1 MKGKTLLFGILA
13 AAAAGIAADVCAQQN
28 LRSGAV
34 VTDAVIA
41 RHRDSVTVSMT
52 FNLDNIKI
60 RRGGTV
66 FLHPQYLQTGGTR
79 SAWLPPVEVK
89 DRVRDIYLQRNPE
102 TAFADEVY
110 CSVVKKRKEPMSVDY
125 SVTLPYDEWMDSSR
139 LQVTED
145 LCGCGEV
152 DRGSLVQLADADLSF
167 SPRLAYVVPEAEP
180 VKTREL
186 SGRSYLDFRVNRT
199 EIDPSYRKNPVELQR
214 IISSID
220 TVKNDT
226 DFTITS
232 IEIKGY
238 ASPEGSYPSNRRLA
252 EGRTESLKK
261 YLIDRYGFS
270 STTIKSSS
278 EPENWEGLVEYLKTS
293 TLADK
298 DAILAHI
305 ENGPEDID
313 RKEREMKQKFPQSY
327 KVILNDCYPGL
338 RRTDYRIDYVIRSF
352 NLDEAKELV
361 KTAPQRLSLEEMF
374 AVAQTYQPGSED
386 FNHVFDVAVRMY
398 PYDETANLNAANA
411 LLEQGRAEEA
421 LKYLEKIKSSVP
433 EAENA
438 RGVAY
443 LLLKDYERA
452 GQHIEKAVAGNLDA
466 AKHNMEF
473 LK

>member
-1 MKGKTLLFGILA
+1 MTVFSGVNAQQVLQSRTVVDNAGIL
-13 AAAAGIAADVCAQQN
+13 
-28 LRSGAV
+28 
-34 VTDAVIA
+34 
-41 RHRDSVTVSMT
+41 RHRDSVTVSMRI
-52 FNLDNIKI
+52 DISSAEIKSGSSVI
-60 RRGGTV
+60 
-66 FLHPQYLQTGGTR
+66 LHPRFASLSGTG
-79 SAWLPPVEVK
+79 SAYLPPVEIMGRK
-89 DRVRDIYLQRNPE
+89 RSIYVERNPE
-102 TAFADEVY
+102 QKYLDADMYAVMVKRRKDRKNNQADESQILNY
-110 CSVVKKRKEPMSVDY
+110 A
-125 SVTLPYDEWMDSSR
+125 VTLPYSEWMDSSS
-139 LQVTED
+139 LSISED
-145 LCGCGEV
+145 LCGCGKV
-152 DRGSLVQLADADLSF
+152 NPAGTVSLCNADIAF
-167 SPRLAYVVPEAEP
+167 TPRLAYVVPKAEP

-214 IISSID
+214 IIASID

-226 DFTITS
+226 DFTITT

-261 YLIDRYGFS
+261 YLIDRYGFP
-270 STTIKSSS
+270 STTIKSSY

-352 NLDEAKELV
+352 KLDEAKELV

-386 FNHVFDVAVRMY
+386 FNHVFDVAARMY
-398 PYDETANLNAANA
+398 PDDETANLNAANA

-421 LKYLEKIKSSVP
+421 LKYLDKVKSSVP

-443 LLLKDYERA
+443 LLLKDYDRA
-452 GQHIEKAVAGNLDA
+452 EQHIEKALEGNLDA
-466 AKHNMEF
+466 AKHNIEF